1 MLILRQQR
9 WSWVM
14 SPRAV
19 SKFSRRRSSCEGTL
33 PRRTVHAPNLPFTTK
48 PRMRF
53 LIFILGA
60 LACVGIPLLFYTL
73 GSPPS
78 TYPPPME
85 ETEGNAVEP
94 ENPGGEVDER

>member
-1 MLILRQQR
+1 
-9 WSWVM
+9 
-14 SPRAV
+14 
-19 SKFSRRRSSCEGTL
+19 
-33 PRRTVHAPNLPFTTK
+33 
-48 PRMRF
+48 MRF

-78 TYPPPME
+78 TYPPPVE